1 MNLFFIYFLFSLN
14 QQKGDNIKAI
24 REQVNKLE
32 LKKVFKATF
41 IYLQSG
47 ARITISDGSTPE
59 RIVTINGV
67 VENVNKAFSMICKK
81 FEDVCI

>member
-1 MNLFFIYFLFSLN
+1 MESIDSSFSFEKFSLLLYLKFKSSFS
-14 QQKGDNIKAI
+14 QKGDNIKTT
-24 REQVNKLE
+24 RE
-32 LKKVFKATF
+32 
-41 IYLQSG
+41 QSG

-81 FEDVCI
+81 FEDVI